1 MRHIR
6 QHRKALL
13 IVLLL
18 CVTGLAQF
26 AALLGQPESHRP
38 SDHCCLL
45 CHVGPIPFLE
55 ASASSAIAPVFE
67 VVWFTPATDVAT
79 THDVLL
85 RASAARAP
93 PAA

>member
-1 MRHIR
+1 MRRVHS
-6 QHRKALL
+6 HRKALL

-26 AALLGQPESHRP
+26 GALASERETHHA

-45 CHVGPIPFLE
+45 CHAGPLLFLQV
-55 ASASSAIAPVFE
+55 SDTTGLAPVFE
-67 VVWFTPATDVAT
+67 VVWLTPAAESAAIHEVE
-79 THDVLL
+79 LP
-85 RASAARAP
+85 ASPARAP